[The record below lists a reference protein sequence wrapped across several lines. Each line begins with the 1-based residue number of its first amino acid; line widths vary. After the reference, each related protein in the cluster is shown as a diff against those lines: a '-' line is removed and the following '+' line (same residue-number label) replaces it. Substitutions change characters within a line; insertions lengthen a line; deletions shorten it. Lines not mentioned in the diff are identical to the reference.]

1 MVVKST
7 RVLRLLAP
15 LLVLATSGCAPT
27 PPERPVDPGERFAF
41 RTARTP
47 YSAAICIGRN
57 AKGHPGVAAE
67 ERLLG
72 ETSMEVVVR
81 SGGGSGGTLAV
92 AQIVRD
98 GVFSSVSILV
108 TALIRAERGSFARAL
123 VAGC

>member
-1 MVVKST
+1 M
-7 RVLRLLAP
+7 RLLAS
-15 LLVLATSGCAPT
+15 LLVVGMSGCAPT

-57 AKGHPGVAAE
+57 AKGHSGVAAE

-72 ETSMEVVVR
+72 ESSMEVIVR
-81 SGGGSGGTLAV
+81 SGGASGGTLAV
-92 AQIVRD
+92 AQVIRD

-108 TALIRAERGSFARAL
+108 TRLIGAGREGFARAL
-123 VAGC
+123 MADC

>member
-1 MVVKST
+1 MVVKPA
-7 RVLRLLAP
+7 RALRLLAP
-15 LLVLATSGCAPT
+15 FLVLALSGCAPT
-27 PPERPVDPGERFAF
+27 PERPVDPGERFAF

-47 YSAAICIGRN
+47 YSAAICIARN
-57 AKGHPGVAAE
+57 AKERPGVAAE

-81 SGGGSGGTLAV
+81 SGGGSGRTLAV
-92 AQIVRD
+92 AQIIRE

-108 TALIRAERGSFARAL
+108 TALIRAEREGFARAL

>member
-1 MVVKST
+1 MGVKPT
-7 RVLRLLAP
+7 RASRLLAP
-15 LLVLATSGCAPT
+15 FLVLALSGCAPT
-27 PPERPVDPGERFAF
+27 PERPVDPGERFAF

-47 YSAAICIGRN
+47 YSAAICIARN
-57 AKGHPGVAAE
+57 AKGRPGVAAE

-81 SGGGSGGTLAV
+81 SGGRSGATLAV
-92 AQIVRD
+92 AQIIRE

-108 TALIRAERGSFARAL
+108 TALIRAEREGFARAL